1 MLKLMNSYVK
11 SILHRWEK
19 VTSPSGEVEIK
30 VTHTHTKTGEKGL
43 CGGGCWRRK
52 VGFERGRAQHPPSAA
67 SPHLPLLTAPLRT
80 LTVSASANCRCA
92 SLPS

>member
-30 VTHTHTKTGEKGL
+30 VTHTHTQKQGKKVCVVEAA
-43 CGGGCWRRK
+43 GGGRW
-52 VGFERGRAQHPPSAA
+52 GLNAAGRSTHPP
-67 SPHLPLLTAPLRT
+67 PLHLT
-80 LTVSASANCRCA
+80 
-92 SLPS
+92 SLCLPPRSER

>member
-30 VTHTHTKTGEKGL
+30 VTHTHKNRGKRFVWWRLLEEE
-43 CGGGCWRRK
+43 GG
-52 VGFERGRAQHPPSAA
+52 V
-67 SPHLPLLTAPLRT
+67 
-80 LTVSASANCRCA
+80 
-92 SLPS
+92 